1 MAPKKRPASSTTVKA
16 PPKKNTKKAEDG
28 LDGEDHINKMKEM
41 ILFLN
46 SGFEPEKELAIE
58 EVTTKEEEKERDEDY
73 LRVLELYL
81 EKTDKDQFPNGATKI
96 QDEIDRMKK
105 HLEPKDTEA
114 FETEEEEPKK
124 KKTPKAAAT
133 PAAKN
138 KVTKPKSKPKAKTV
152 AKNRSNKEKENQE
165 KEQNNE
171 EEEGKKK
178 KKTKG
183 KTALLEETAGWA
195 GELEAGGSE
204 ENNEEKD
211 ETGEEVRDRQ
221 KAQKLK
227 KLEKAGQLPEMV
239 KDALENAEK
248 SASPRLAKTQLIN
261 RLFKKEGG
269 QFIMVPSDPAFVR
282 IQKSL
287 DTKFG
292 KEENTSNWAWNR
304 VGWALSK
311 NTLKS
316 LRALWEVALSRKHW
330 NTYPKHTLWENVCQ
344 NN

>member
-152 AKNRSNKEKENQE
+152 AKNKSNKEKENQE

-178 KKTKG
+178 KKPKERQLCWRRLQDG
-183 KTALLEETAGWA
+183 LESLR
-195 GELEAGGSE
+195 LE
-204 ENNEEKD
+204 D
-211 ETGEEVRDRQ
+211 
-221 KAQKLK
+221 LK
-227 KLEKAGQLPEMV
+227 KTM
-239 KDALENAEK
+239 
-248 SASPRLAKTQLIN
+248 
-261 RLFKKEGG
+261 KKRTK
-269 QFIMVPSDPAFVR
+269 QVR
-282 IQKSL
+282 RSGI
-287 DTKFG
+287 G
-292 KEENTSNWAWNR
+292 KRHRN
-304 VGWALSK
+304 
-311 NTLKS
+311 
-316 LRALWEVALSRKHW
+316 
-330 NTYPKHTLWENVCQ
+330 
-344 NN
+344 